1 MKTASLFLKKK
12 LDKNIDHFL
21 DNSQIHY
28 FKKVLKMGLNDSVFI
43 YDGNGTRWSGLF
55 NGKDA
60 VSLIDNETKKRK
72 NFITAI
78 VPILKKAR
86 FEFLVQKLTE
96 LGVGAIHAYV
106 SDKSKHLYSHSKEL
120 SKIDRYLEIINSA
133 AHQSENFFPPALH
146 IVNNIKE
153 IDFSKF
159 ESVCALELGSDT
171 PFSSD
176 SKCAV
181 FITGGEFGFS
191 DDEKEFLQDAKVN
204 YYNLGENILR
214 AETAPIV
221 ALSRISF

>member
-43 YDGNGTRWSGLF
+43 YDGDGTRWSGLF

-60 VSLIDNETKKRK
+60 VSLIDKETKKRK
-72 NFITAI
+72 NFITAV

-106 SDKSKHLYSHSKEL
+106 SDKSKHLYSHTKEL
-120 SKIDRYLEIINSA
+120 SKIDRYLSLI
-133 AHQSENFFPPALH
+133 H
-146 IVNNIKE
+146 I
-153 IDFSKF
+153 
-159 ESVCALELGSDT
+159 
-171 PFSSD
+171 
-176 SKCAV
+176 
-181 FITGGEFGFS
+181 
-191 DDEKEFLQDAKVN
+191 
-204 YYNLGENILR
+204 
-214 AETAPIV
+214 
-221 ALSRISF
+221 